1 MLLLVRREI
10 RKISI
15 RRGCILRSVNIFAMD
30 YTTVGYDETEFK
42 NRLQKLYPAVNED
55 ETPFPTKWSSRDK
68 FSLIGLS
75 QDDLKVQYK
84 GQGKTHRDA
93 ASVRADHPIPVSCGI
108 YYFEA
113 KIVNKGR
120 DGYMGIGLSAQGVNL
135 NRLPGWDKQ
144 SYGYHGDDGHSFCSS
159 GTGQPYGPTFTTGDV
174 VGCCVNLVDGSCFYT
189 KNGVNIGIA
198 FRELPNIPLYPM
210 VGLQTPGEEVY
221 ANFGQLPFVFDI
233 EDYIEHWRIRTRLAI
248 ERLEV
253 PDDTGQFQT
262 TLHKLVSTYLIHH
275 GYAATAEA
283 FGQSVNL
290 GWGEHS
296 EDLTSIR
303 NRQKIQ
309 RLVLAGHLAEA
320 IEMTQQLFPGLL
332 EKNQNLLFMLKVR
345 QFIEMVNGTES
356 EVRSLSRHSSLSGG
370 KSSPAMSPKPS
381 WHKSAS
387 NSPASSHNG
396 FSPPT
401 HRQSSYNAEHHPHI
415 SHTMHPPPV
424 PSAGESERNI
434 VAAATATNVPQNAA
448 NFSMPKSSNS
458 NGSSID
464 SDSDMDTDVDD
475 QPIST
480 ISNGQES
487 SSRTMN
493 GDSGIINGV
502 TREDQL
508 GYEVENGAMDTEDGA
523 FHRKLCG
530 GNSAAILQML
540 SFGKQLLQLSSDI
553 KKEQGPNI
561 KNKRMLEDAYSL
573 LAYSDPW
580 NSPVGHQLDPVQRE
594 PVCAALNSAIL
605 ESQNLPKTPPLL
617 MAISHAE
624 QCIKKMSQ
632 SQIGACAF
640 ASVTD
645 YLR

>member
-1 MLLLVRREI
+1 MDFSLV
-10 RKISI
+10 S
-15 RRGCILRSVNIFAMD
+15 
-30 YTTVGYDETEFK
+30 YDETEFK
-42 NRLQKLYPAVNED
+42 NRLKKLYPTVNAS

-68 FSLIGLS
+68 FSLIKLS
-75 QDDLKVQYK
+75 QDDLEVHYK

-93 ASVRADHPIPVSCGI
+93 ASVRSDHPIPASCGI

-159 GTGQPYGPTFTTGDV
+159 GTGHPYGPTFTTGDV
-174 VGCCVNLVDGSCFYT
+174 VGCCVNLVENSCFYT

-198 FRELPNIPLYPM
+198 FKDLPNIPLYPM
-210 VGLQTPGEEVY
+210 VGLQTPGEEVC
-221 ANFGQLPFVFDI
+221 ANFGQHPFIFDI
-233 EDYIEHWRIRTRLAI
+233 EDYTEYWRIKTRLSI

-290 GWGEHS
+290 GWGEYN

-309 RLVLAGHLAEA
+309 KLVLAGHMAEA
-320 IEMTQQLFPGLL
+320 IEVTHQLFPGLL
-332 EKNQNLLFMLKVR
+332 EKNLNLLFMLKVR
-345 QFIEMVNGTES
+345 QFIEMLNETEC
-356 EVRSLSRHSSLSGG
+356 EVRSMSRHNSLSGG

-381 WHKSAS
+381 WHRSSS
-387 NSPASSHNG
+387 NSPTSSHNG
-396 FSPPT
+396 VSQPT
-401 HRQSSYNAEHHPHI
+401 DRQSSHIADHHPHI
-415 SHTMHPPPV
+415 PHIMHPPSTQPH
-424 PSAGESERNI
+424 GDSERNNT
-434 VAAATATNVPQNAA
+434 VATNSSLSQNTTS
-448 NFSMPKSSNS
+448 FSMPKSSNS
-458 NGSSID
+458 NDSSID
-464 SDSDMDTDVDD
+464 SDSDMDTDIED
-475 QPIST
+475 QT
-480 ISNGQES
+480 LLAISNGSTNISNQDLPHAVNGDARLINGVS
-487 SSRTMN
+487 SSR
-493 GDSGIINGV
+493 
-502 TREDQL
+502 EDL
-508 GYEVENGAMDTEDGA
+508 HASKTENGAMDTSEGGY
-523 FHRKLCG
+523 HRKLCG

-553 KKEQGPNI
+553 KKEHGPSI

-580 NSPVGHQLDPVQRE
+580 NSPVGHQLDPIQRE

-617 MAISHAE
+617 MAISHAQ
-624 QCIKKMSQ
+624 QCIKRMSQ
-632 SQIGACAF
+632 SQIGTCAF
-640 ASVTD
+640 ASVSD